1 LAITQEVICMR
12 VPASFGVLILTAAVV
27 SAQQP
32 AQPAQFSPEWYQ
44 QFSGPYSAP
53 AEPFRII
60 GNIHYVGGANIA
72 SYLITSPQGHILLDT
87 GTTEM
92 HEVIKNSVATLGF
105 KTSDIKIMISSHA
118 HFDHVAGHAAMKTLT
133 GAQVMAMVGDAEAF
147 EAGKDNSALG
157 AVGWAPVKV
166 DRVLAHGDTVSL
178 GATRLRAVHSSGHTQ
193 GATTWV
199 TTVEE
204 KGKQYTVAFLGGTTP
219 NGGVPVINNPRH
231 KTVVEDTYRT
241 FARLKAEK
249 VPDLYLV
256 GHPQAMF
263 AGVVARIKAGE
274 TPHPLLNGPAWTK
287 QLADGEAQFQK
298 RVADE
303 RARTGR

>member
-1 LAITQEVICMR
+1 MR
-12 VPASFGVLILTAAVV
+12 VPVVIGALVVAAAIA
-27 SAQQP
+27 SAQQQ
-32 AQPAQFSPEWYQ
+32 AQPAQFSKEWYA

-60 GNIHYVGGANIA
+60 GNVHYVGAANIA
-72 SYLITSPQGHILLDT
+72 SYLITSPQGHILVDT
-87 GTTEM
+87 GMVEM
-92 HEVIKNSVATLGF
+92 HDVIKNNVARLGF

-118 HFDHVAGHAAMKTLT
+118 HFDHIAGHAMMRKLT
-133 GAQVMAMVGDAEAF
+133 GAQVMAMVGDAEAL

-157 AVGWAPVKV
+157 AVGWKPVKV
-166 DRVLAHGDTVSL
+166 DRVLKHGDTVSL
-178 GATRLRAVHSSGHTQ
+178 GGNTLRAVHSSGHTQ

-199 TTVEE
+199 MTVME

-231 KTVVEDTYRT
+231 KTVVEDTTRT
-241 FARLKAEK
+241 FAYLKAEK

-263 AGVVARIKAGE
+263 AGKVDRIKAGE
-274 TPHPLLNGPAWTK
+274 TPHPLLNGAAWT
-287 QLADGEAQFQK
+287 QQIIDAQAQFEK

-303 RARTGR
+303 RAKRPPN